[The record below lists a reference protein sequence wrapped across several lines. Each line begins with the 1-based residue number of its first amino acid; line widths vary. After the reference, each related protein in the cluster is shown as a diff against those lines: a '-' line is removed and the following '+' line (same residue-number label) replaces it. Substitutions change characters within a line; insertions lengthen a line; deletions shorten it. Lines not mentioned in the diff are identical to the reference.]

1 MSNFLRFVG
10 GVAKGAQKRIDERR
24 EEEKLE
30 RSIKNKA
37 YWDNYY
43 DNYFDGSASSTFT
56 IGGNNPGTTVSPTSA
71 QSSNVIRFNPVMG
84 TGITAQNSYDLSKN
98 NFIMLAE
105 VAKKDPKALAD
116 FYNSEEGR
124 LAINRYVTN
133 SIVQAKSEYDVQK
146 YEAGRVP
153 GFQDID
159 RLVKGINDPTIN
171 AILADMKKS
180 AGQDTFIENPTMK
193 QTYGD
198 DWNEGDGKGGYF
210 EESAGFSEELT
221 GYDPKEKASLEQSIV
236 NFFRGEDNPVNRL
249 ALGRAAFTSDYG
261 LQNKGLVYDALNR
274 QMRTKNEEGSTVL
287 LPRKSKEEKKEE
299 LATEARDAHDKAFR
313 LLNEIGIR
321 MFGSSQFDSKGNRI
335 EGTYTRGEL
344 VTGKA
349 FALRRTLAGV
359 FGKTGQFSQLRA
371 EIKSFG
377 NKYGSTLKETNAF
390 LKEATGMDINQHL
403 QSLDAISQMDLE
415 LTEDGL
421 YRVSEGQ
428 RIELAA
434 EDQTAALES
443 LQIALAFTIAI
454 ANQNYE
460 GGKAVS
466 DADFQRAYE
475 QVTGERRKGGLF
487 SEGTSLEQIANI
499 HAVLY
504 DDMAAKAFD
513 ADIFLGTA
521 PGYEEKAIT
530 TMNGAVNQL
539 AATQKFNFYDR
550 MSNTANSYK
559 LRWVFGDSF
568 EKIDG
573 NYVKPDYTRGLQE
586 LKGQSTEDDIGTGL
600 YGMTDRRGFL
610 ENIRVRDA
618 GQSAYEKYIDA
629 VQGDN

>member
-30 RSIKNKA
+30 RGIERKA
-37 YWDNYY
+37 FWDNYY

-56 IGGNNPGTTVSPTSA
+56 IGGNTPGTAVSPTSV
-71 QSSNVIRFNPVMG
+71 QSGNVIRFNPVMG

-133 SIVQAKSEYDVQK
+133 SIVQAKSEYDEEK
-146 YEAGRVP
+146 YGAGRAP
-153 GFQDID
+153 GFKDID
-159 RLVKGINDPTIN
+159 KLIEGIDDPTIN
-171 AILADMKKS
+171 AILGDMKNS

-193 QTYGD
+193 EIYGD

-210 EESAGFSEELT
+210 EESAGFSNT
-221 GYDPKEKASLEQSIV
+221 GYDQKEKASLEQSIV

-274 QMRTKNEEGSTVL
+274 QMRTKDEEGSTVL
-287 LPRKSKEEKKEE
+287 LPRKSKDEKKEQ
-299 LATEARDAHDKAFR
+299 LAIDARDAHDKSFR

-321 MFGSSQFDSKGNRI
+321 MFGSSQFDSKGNRV

-390 LKEATGMDINQHL
+390 LKEATGMDINQHI

-428 RIELAA
+428 RIALAA

-513 ADIFLGTA
+513 ADIFLGAA

-530 TMNGAVNQL
+530 TMNGAVNAL
-539 AATQKFNFYDR
+539 AGPQKFNFYDR

-586 LKGQSTEDDIGTGL
+586 LKGQSTEDDIGTSL

-610 ENIRVRDA
+610 ENIRIKDA
-618 GQSAYEKYIDA
+618 GQSAYQKYIDA